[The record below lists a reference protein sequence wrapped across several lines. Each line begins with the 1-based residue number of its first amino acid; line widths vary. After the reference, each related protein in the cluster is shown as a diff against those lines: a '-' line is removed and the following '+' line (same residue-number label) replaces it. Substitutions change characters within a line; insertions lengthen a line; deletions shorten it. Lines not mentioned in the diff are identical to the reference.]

1 MENEA
6 KLKRALSLLAEIELR
21 KKLYEELDA
30 LVLELQS
37 EGFTAGVCE
46 GFELELRDNFAD
58 TNTQWRMAAVK
69 RYELKVTDPTKP
81 KRSRA
86 AKGA

>member
-1 MENEA
+1 MENEV

-30 LVLELQS
+30 LVLELRTD
-37 EGFTAGVCE
+37 GFVSGVCD
-46 GFELELRDNFAD
+46 GLELELKDNFAD

-69 RYELKVTDPTKP
+69 RYELKVTDPNKP
-81 KRSRA
+81 KRTRKA
-86 AKGA
+86 AV